1 MAGLESVKRAQLNV
15 ADMIH
20 RTPILSSEQFDLASG
35 NRVYFKAEHLQKTG
49 SFKIRGAANAVKN
62 AVQAGAASVAAASSG
77 NHGQAVAYVA
87 KQLGVP
93 AVIVVPETASRVKV
107 AAIESYGAEV
117 VYCGTTSA
125 HRIPKAQQ
133 LAAENNGVYIPPYDH
148 EDIISG
154 QGTIGLELLEQVEG
168 LDAILVPVGGGGLI
182 SGVLAAVKNVNPGI
196 KVIGVEPEEANDTW
210 LSLQSGRIT
219 SIPESFTIA
228 DGLRTSQPGAMTFPI
243 LQQYLDGLLLVS
255 EADIKKTFQFLAE
268 RTKQLVEPSSAMAA
282 APLLFGELKGANLK
296 AAVVL
301 SGGNVDLK
309 ELQAFL
315 PK

>member
-1 MAGLESVKRAQLNV
+1 MVDLESVKRAQLNI
-15 ADMIH
+15 ADIIH
-20 RTPILSSEQFDLASG
+20 RTAILSSEQFDLASG

-62 AVQAGAASVAAASSG
+62 AVRGGAASITAASSG

-93 AVIVVPETASRVKV
+93 AAIVVPETASRVKV

-133 LAAENNGVYIPPYDH
+133 LAVEKNGVYIPPYDH
-148 EDIISG
+148 EDIMSG
-154 QGTIGLELLEQVEG
+154 QGTIGLELLEQLDG
-168 LDAILVPVGGGGLI
+168 LDVILVPVGGGGLI
-182 SGVLAAVKNVNPGI
+182 SGILAAVKNVNPGI
-196 KVIGVEPEEANDTW
+196 QVIGVEPEEANDTW
-210 LSLQSGRIT
+210 LSLQNGRIT

-228 DGLRTSQPGAMTFPI
+228 DGLRTAQPGAMTFPV
-243 LQQYLDGLLLVS
+243 LQQYLDSLLLVS

-282 APLLFGELKGANLK
+282 APLLFGELKDANLK

-309 ELQAFL
+309 ELQAIL
-315 PK
+315 PE